1 MRLRLILCSLAAL
14 SLAACGDPIADFPR
28 LADQQLAE
36 DAATADA
43 VAAPSE
49 QAESLMERLS
59 GGEGNTQEPAPHATE
74 PATQERTGFFGWLN
88 RDTAS
93 PKARTSQDD
102 AVLDALPAEPD
113 VVVDKAQPQR
123 RGLLGGVMSS
133 APDQPTS
140 EIAPGTV
147 MPYGQVARICG
158 LPKREFG
165 KQIAQYPE
173 RNPIHFI
180 YDSNPGNPG
189 PHTFYITGFADGCA
203 RQFTASMAM
212 FGPVALHEQL
222 RYGLPA
228 EVQPYSATDKAYE
241 AVKARVCGVPRQKP
255 CGSKV
260 SRLDRNTVFVSI
272 YERFGSNPHWTNLLI
287 HEGDIL
293 AQDQKGS

>member
-59 GGEGNTQEPAPHATE
+59 GGETEESAPGATE
-74 PATQERTGFFGWLN
+74 PATQKRTGFFGWLN

-93 PKARTSQDD
+93 AKARTSQDD
-102 AVLDALPAEPD
+102 AVLAALPP
-113 VVVDKAQPQR
+113 
-123 RGLLGGVMSS
+123 
-133 APDQPTS
+133 S
-140 EIAPGTV
+140 EIAPGNV
-147 MPYGQVARICG
+147 LPYGQVARICG

-173 RNPIHFI
+173 RSPVHFI
-180 YDSNPGNPG
+180 YDSNPGNAR

-228 EVQPYSATDKAYE
+228 EVQPYSDTDKAYE

-260 SRLDRNTVFVSI
+260 SRLDRSTVFVSI
-272 YERFGSNPHWTNLLI
+272 YERFGSNPHWTNLLL